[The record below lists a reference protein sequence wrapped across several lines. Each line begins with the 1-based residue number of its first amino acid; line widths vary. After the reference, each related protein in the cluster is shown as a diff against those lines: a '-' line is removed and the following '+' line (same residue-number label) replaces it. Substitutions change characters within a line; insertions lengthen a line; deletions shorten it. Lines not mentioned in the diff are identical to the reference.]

1 MRVLPKINE
10 EVNEEWISDKSRHAF
25 DGIKRQRISTPM
37 RKDSQGNFSDIT
49 WDEALEDAAKV
60 LSTTKPENIEVMI
73 GDQADVE
80 SICALRDMMHRIGV
94 ENLEFRSVFIS
105 IFIFIIKGFFEN

>member
-10 EVNEEWISDKSRHAF
+10 AVNEEWISDKSRHAF
-25 DGIKRQRISTPM
+25 DGIKRQRINTPM
-37 RKDSQGNFSDIT
+37 QKEVNGNFVDIT
-49 WDEALEDAAKV
+49 WDQALEEASKV
-60 LSTTKPENIEVMI
+60 LSNTNPNEIEVMI

-94 ENLEFRSVFIS
+94 ENLEFRSVRKI
-105 IFIFIIKGFFEN
+105 